1 MIFCSAAGNWW
12 DGLTA
17 THQAAFI
24 LAAAAS
30 VILVVQLVMMLI
42 GLGSDGGFD
51 GDTSDID
58 GCGDLDCG
66 IPDSAEDAF
75 NNDGIAEAG
84 GLRIVS
90 FRTVVAFFA
99 LGGWITYT
107 MAYFLPWWGAVLIG
121 VAAGCAAAVG
131 VAYLMRAILSFQSDG
146 NRKMGFAVGKIAEVY
161 LTIPAKRTGS
171 GKISVVVQ
179 DALTECAAVTDS
191 DEPLSTGS
199 RCVIK
204 AVLSEQ
210 LVLVE
215 PMIATKPEAS
225 DEKAE

>member
-1 MIFCSAAGNWW
+1 
-12 DGLTA
+12 
-17 THQAAFI
+17 
-24 LAAAAS
+24 
-30 VILVVQLVMMLI
+30 
-42 GLGSDGGFD
+42 
-51 GDTSDID
+51 
-58 GCGDLDCG
+58 
-66 IPDSAEDAF
+66 
-75 NNDGIAEAG
+75 
-84 GLRIVS
+84 
-90 FRTVVAFFA
+90 
-99 LGGWITYT
+99 
-107 MAYFLPWWGAVLIG
+107 
-121 VAAGCAAAVG
+121 
-131 VAYLMRAILSFQSDG
+131 
-146 NRKMGFAVGKIAEVY
+146 MGFAVGKIAEVY

-215 PMIATKPEAS
+215 PMVATKPEAS

>member
-1 MIFCSAAGNWW
+1 MIFCTGAGNWW
-12 DGLTA
+12 NGLTA

-24 LAAAAS
+24 LATAAS
-30 VILVVQLVMMLI
+30 VILIIQLVMMLI
-42 GLGSDGGFD
+42 GMSGDGGFD

-66 IPDSAEDAF
+66 IPDSADDAF

-99 LGGWITYT
+99 VGGWITYT
-107 MAYFLPWWGAVLIG
+107 MAYFLPWWGALLIG
-121 VAAGCAAAVG
+121 IVAGCAAAVG
-131 VAYLMRAILSFQSDG
+131 VAYLMKATLKFQSDG
-146 NRKMGFAVGKIAEVY
+146 NRRMGYAVGKPAEVY
-161 LTIPAKRTGS
+161 LTIPAKRAGS
-171 GKISVVVQ
+171 GKISVIVQ
-179 DALTECAAVTDS
+179 DSLTECAAVTDS
-191 DEPLSTGS
+191 DEPLPTGS

-215 PMIATKPEAS
+215 PMVAIKPETP